1 MEDFPAEV
9 KEVLSADPT
18 LAKEIEYDLRRH
30 QEQER
35 VRQVGFIFISVADPD
50 PGGSRT
56 FFYPWI
62 WDGKNPDL
70 KPIILRVW

>member
-35 VRQVGFIFISVADPD
+35 LRQVGFISGADPGS
-50 PGGSRT
+50 GGIQG
-56 FFYPWI
+56 FFDSWLR
-62 WDGKNPDL
+62 DGKIPISNP
-70 KPIILRVW
+70 

>member
-35 VRQVGFIFISVADPD
+35 VRQVGFMIISIADP
-50 PGGSRT
+50 GSRAFLT
-56 FFYPWI
+56 PGSGMEKI
-62 WDGKNPDL
+62 RNSKVSNQ
-70 KPIILRVW
+70 

>member
-35 VRQVGFIFISVADPD
+35 LRQVGFISVADP
-50 PGGSRT
+50 GSRA
-56 FFYPWI
+56 FFDLWFRKIPAS
-62 WDGKNPDL
+62 NP
-70 KPIILRVW
+70 

>member
-35 VRQVGFIFISVADPD
+35 IRQVGFIQCCGSGIR
-50 PGGSRT
+50 GGSSAFSTPGSAMEKMR
-56 FFYPWI
+56 I
-62 WDGKNPDL
+62 SNPQL
-70 KPIILRVW
+70 C

>member
-35 VRQVGFIFISVADPD
+35 VRQVGFIQYCGSGSGRIQGFFFS
-50 PGGSRT
+50 PGSGMEK
-56 FFYPWI
+56 I
-62 WDGKNPDL
+62 Q
-70 KPIILRVW
+70 PIIFQA

>member
-35 VRQVGFIFISVADPD
+35 IRQVGFIQCCGSGIRGD
-50 PGGSRT
+50 PGL
-56 FFYPWI
+56 F
-62 WDGKNPDL
+62 
-70 KPIILRVW
+70 